1 MVVIMRS
8 LLRPFLLLVGVIS
21 VGLGVVGIFLPV
33 MPTTPF
39 LLLAAYCFARSS
51 ERMHRWLV
59 THPRLGCYVEGF
71 LYGGGVP
78 RRAKRAALF
87 TLWPAITVSCVI
99 VIVTAVNSA
108 VAIGAPIAMVI
119 TASIVSVYIVT
130 RPTVE
135 DDVDACGASDE

>member
-1 MVVIMRS
+1 MRS
-8 LLRPFLLLVGVIS
+8 LVRPLLIAVGMLS
-21 VGLGVVGIFLPV
+21 VGLGVIGIFLPI

-51 ERMHRWLV
+51 QRMHRWLV
-59 THPRLGCYVEGF
+59 THPHLGCYIEGF

-78 RRAKRAALF
+78 RRAKRAALL

-99 VIVTAVNSA
+99 VIVTASNRA
-108 VAIGAPIAMVI
+108 VAIAAPVAMVI
-119 TASIVSVYIVT
+119 TASIVSAYIVT